1 MNDALCRSISWRGRG
16 AMEMDDALALT
27 TALNTLAAAVAAQI
41 EDNSELTLLAAALT
55 QLGDTL
61 ATIAALRAQQ
71 NACRETMG

>member
-1 MNDALCRSISWRGRG
+1 
-16 AMEMDDALALT
+16 MDDALALT

-61 ATIAALRAQQ
+61 ATITALRAQQ